1 MKQQL
6 RIGIFLAAAL
16 VIMAVFIFIVGDL
29 GRFFRKPGYSV
40 YISFGTVAGLDPSAT
55 VRMSGVKIGYVRHIR
70 LEGRRPLV
78 EMSLEPGAKIPKNSK
93 ATLSS
98 LGLLGE
104 KYVEILPSEESSFY
118 KAGET
123 MGSLASVS
131 FDQLGLL
138 ILSIGN
144 EVKSV
149 SAQVQKLIGDENQ
162 ERFGEVLTN
171 LSQAT
176 QGLSDFLKT
185 NRDELDKGIR
195 SASHAFQD
203 FDRTVNEL
211 SASLQSSAQSLKSI
225 VEDNRAGVKG
235 SLDKVR
241 DVLDRM
247 DDAARKLNG
256 ILDKVD
262 KGEGSLGQLVAK
274 PELYEQAKEAV
285 ENVGG
290 IVRPL
295 ASLKA
300 GADAQGAYYATSELL
315 KGSLTFSL
323 RLATGPFLQAQIV
336 RDPFRER
343 FSYSLQGGRRLGPF
357 APRAGI
363 IESDF
368 GVGLD
373 YYTLQDRL
381 MFSLE
386 GFEFNRQPGPR
397 FRLASR
403 FYPDK
408 FFYLILGLDDLT
420 WKRQRE
426 IFFGLGVGVR

>member
-6 RIGIFLAAAL
+6 RIGIFLAVAL

-40 YISFGTVAGLDPSAT
+40 YVSFETVAGLDPSAT
-55 VRMSGVKIGYVRHIR
+55 VRMSGVKVGYVRHIR
-70 LEGRRPLV
+70 LEGRHPLV
-78 EMSLEPGAKIPKNSK
+78 EMSLEPFAKVPKDSK
-93 ATLSS
+93 ATLST

-123 MGSLASVS
+123 MGSLSSVS

-149 SAQVQKLIGDENQ
+149 SAQVQKLMSDDNQ
-162 ERFGEVLTN
+162 ARFKEVLTN
-171 LSQAT
+171 LSQTT
-176 QGLSDFLKT
+176 QSLSDFLKT
-185 NRDELDKGIR
+185 NRTELDEGIH
-195 SASHAFQD
+195 SASQAFRD
-203 FDRTVNEL
+203 FDQTVKTL
-211 SASLQSSAQSLKSI
+211 SVSLESSAQSLKSI

-247 DDAARKLNG
+247 DEAAKKLNG

-262 KGEGSLGQLVAK
+262 KGEGSLGRLVAK
-274 PELYEQAKEAV
+274 PELYDQTKAAV
-285 ENVGG
+285 EGVGS

-295 ASLKA
+295 ASLQA
-300 GADAQGAYYATSELL
+300 GADAQAVYYGKSELV
-315 KGSLTFSL
+315 KGTLTFSL
-323 RLATGPFLQAQIV
+323 RLATGAFLQAQIV
-336 RDPFRER
+336 RDPFQER
-343 FSYSLQGGRRLGPF
+343 FTYSLQGGRRWGSF
-357 APRAGI
+357 VPRVGV

-368 GVGLD
+368 GLGLD
-373 YYTLQDRL
+373 YYAFQDRL

-386 GFEFNRQPGPR
+386 GFDFNRHPQPR

-408 FFYLILGLDDLT
+408 YFYLILGLDDLT